1 MPQEIHIPNSITD
14 AALNNRLVFFI
25 GAGFS
30 KDFDYPDWEGL
41 VIKFLQ
47 KIILDDPSVEPF
59 LNLLKSKKMEI
70 LDVLNYIKEEKVII
84 SDIIK
89 DEFKYDDTK
98 ASLLSKH
105 KKLFEISQKV
115 ITTNYDKLLEN
126 AGGNSIELVV
136 HTNTHMVAK
145 LSTLDSFVYKIH
157 GDHLDAGNCILLKEQ
172 YDSLYKIDNAALE
185 QLKAIIS
192 NNVVLFI
199 GFSMNDPYIAN
210 LCTYINKIYD
220 GYNEKG
226 FILTTNNE
234 DFSEYNIKNINLKE
248 HTNIP
253 LFLDKLIA
261 EIKKKKLPIPINKT
275 PSLDTDTNVDVDE
288 DELKLFILD
297 FHKGKKAS
305 NSLDFNEHDIE
316 EKFEKMVCSNSFRK
330 ELEEYSAFFPSIDE
344 IMMTPDYLDFD
355 NKSVIKSIVR
365 TCYNKV
371 HTRFDNGETIFEETV
386 EKIFQEYRT
395 EFELSKPKL
404 QLYLKILVSWVIFGC
419 DIFNEDKRKLR
430 A

>member
-1 MPQEIHIPNSITD
+1 MTQQIHIPNSITE
-14 AALNNRLVFFI
+14 AALENRLIFFI

-30 KDFDYPDWEGL
+30 KDFGYPDWEGL
-41 VIKFLQ
+41 VKKFLQ
-47 KIILDDPSVEPF
+47 QIILDDPAVEPF
-59 LNLLKSKKMEI
+59 LTLLEAKKMEL
-70 LDVLNYIKEEKVII
+70 LDVLDYIKEEKNII
-84 SDIIK
+84 RDIIK

-126 AGGNSIELVV
+126 AGGNSVELIV
-136 HTNTHMVAK
+136 HTNSHMVAK
-145 LSTLDSFVYKIH
+145 LSTLDSYIYKIH

-172 YDSLYKIDNAALE
+172 YESLYKIDNAALE

-199 GFSMNDPYIAN
+199 GFSMNDPYITN
-210 LCTYINKIYD
+210 LLTYINKIYD

-226 FILTTNNE
+226 FILTTNN
-234 DFSEYNIKNINLKE
+234 DNFSKYNIKNINLEDYSK
-248 HTNIP
+248 IS
-253 LFLDKLIA
+253 LFLDQLI
-261 EIKKKKLPIPINKT
+261 ETIKKKRPPLPFNKPI
-275 PSLDTDTNVDVDE
+275 SLNTDTSIDVDE

-330 ELEEYSAFFPSIDE
+330 ELEEYSTFFPSIDE

-365 TCYNKV
+365 TFYNKV
-371 HTRFDNGETIFEETV
+371 HTKFDNGETIFEETV
-386 EKIFQEYRT
+386 ESIFQEYST
-395 EFELSKPKL
+395 EFRLSKPKL
-404 QLYLKILVSWVIFGC
+404 HLYLKILVSWVIFGC